1 MIKPTKKSLIAIT
14 IILLIIFCLNSIL
27 VYATDTW
34 PMFGHDPQRTGYSTS
49 TTLNTNETKWVSY
62 DLGSSSYAG
71 IQQASPIIAD
81 GLVIVKS
88 FYGIT
93 AGNIT
98 NGKQL
103 WSYLGGGYRLSPI
116 IDSGR
121 IYASLGNLVCLNKTT
136 GTLLWE
142 FAATNPDSSEPHLL
156 VDNGKVFV
164 IAWKRVGTSIS
175 YPLYCLNATDGSI
188 IWQTSGF
195 SNYGYGNGN
204 QIISNNILYVTTQ
217 GGLAGG
223 TLYAIN
229 ASNGFQIWN
238 CSGAG
243 SLPTY
248 KDGKI
253 FIKLNSNITCLNAI
267 TGTLTWKTPLDAEV
281 LAIANNRLLASGQDK
296 LYCLDATTGSRIWTF
311 TDRVISS
318 VAIADGK
325 AYFTIG
331 DPKPQ
336 NYRNTTFTCVD
347 LTTGKP
353 IWYYNVPD
361 NEFSNPAISNGVV
374 YVGASGRLYAFGKND
389 TITVPMSLGL
399 SLDSDTSLIGFRV
412 NLKGKLQGNVTSFV
426 NQKRALSFSI
436 NDGESWNDITMV
448 PTSSDGSY
456 SAIWQPSATGT
467 YLVKAYCSF
476 TPDYPYNDPTE
487 IETVRMLSVNSFDNQ
502 NVFSVASNSTVS
514 ALAFNSSS
522 KELSFTVSGDNGT
535 KGFVDL
541 SIAKN
546 LVTNI
551 FDVKVYLDN
560 VNLNYTATS
569 TSTSWLLHFTY
580 NHSTHN
586 VNINLASQVP
596 VIPEFSSSLILSLFM
611 IVTLL
616 ISLIYFRKHKH

>member
-81 GLVIVKS
+81 GRVIVKS
-88 FYGIT
+88 YYTIT

-98 NGKQL
+98 NGKHL
-103 WSYLGGGYRLSPI
+103 WSYTGAGGYYLSPV

-121 IYASLGNLVCLNKTT
+121 IYASLGNLVCLNETT

-142 FAATNPDSSEPHLL
+142 STVTNHFTSQYIPLF
-156 VDNGKVFV
+156 DNGKIFLVATENPRPYWIDYTF
-164 IAWKRVGTSIS
+164 
-175 YPLYCLNATDGSI
+175 YCLNATNGSI

-195 SNYGYGNGN
+195 SNYANLNGN
-204 QIISNNILYVTTQ
+204 QIISNNILYATIGA
-217 GGLAGG
+217 GGPDGG

-229 ASNGFQIWN
+229 ASTGVRLWN
-238 CSGAG
+238 YSSPGT
-243 SLPTY
+243 LPTY
-248 KDGKI
+248 NNGKI
-253 FIKLNSNITCLNAI
+253 FIKLNSNITCLDAI
-267 TGTLTWKTPLDAEV
+267 TGTITWKTPIDAEV
-281 LAIANNRLLASGQDK
+281 QAIANNRLFASGQDK
-296 LYCLDATTGSRIWTF
+296 FYCLNATSGTKIW
-311 TDRVISS
+311 DLPGKVISS
-318 VAIADGK
+318 AAVADGK
-325 AYFTIG
+325 IYFTIE
-331 DPKPQ
+331 
-336 NYRNTTFTCVD
+336 NEYRNTTFTCVNI
-347 LTTGKP
+347 TTGKP
-353 IWYYNVPD
+353 IWNYNVPD
-361 NEFSNPAISNGVV
+361 DIFSNPAISNGVV
-374 YVGASGRLYAFGKND
+374 YVHSLGRLYAFGKND

-399 SLDSDTSLIGFRV
+399 TLDSDTSLIGFRV

-426 NQKRALSFSI
+426 NQKIALSYSI
-436 NDGESWNDITMV
+436 NDGASWNDITMV
-448 PTSSDGSY
+448 PTSNDGTY

-476 TPDYPYNDPTE
+476 TPDYPYDDPSE
-487 IETVRMLSVNSFDNQ
+487 IEVVRMLSVNSFDNQ

-514 ALAFNSSS
+514 ALAFNSTSN
-522 KELSFTVSGDNGT
+522 ELSFTVSGDNGT

-541 SIAKN
+541 SIAKS
-546 LVTNI
+546 LISNI

-560 VNLNYTATS
+560 VNLNYTVTS
-569 TSTSWLLHFTY
+569 TSTSWLLHFIY
-580 NHSTHN
+580 NHSARN
-586 VNINLASQVP
+586 VNINLASQAP
-596 VIPEFSSSLILSLFM
+596 VISEFFSSLILSLFM

-616 ISLIYFRKHKH
+616 ISMMYFKKHKH